1 MRKLMTVEMPDG
13 SKWGVPV
20 EMIARNRATH
30 YASEFNNDVERS
42 LAEDAQPLFESE
54 EDPARLWA
62 EIHTLRSAIQGPD
75 GFATW
80 KDAAVDERVRRVRA
94 EKQAAMLG
102 NLLAVIH
109 RDGGQHV
116 EKVGI
121 EQACSDAETIVSGA
135 IAQIEALDAL
145 IEQATLAEREACALV
160 CEHWRS
166 ELDNR
171 TCQAEGWA
179 ANELAEL
186 IRARSGR

>member
-109 RDGGQHV
+109 RDGGHYV

-121 EQACSDAETIVSGA
+121 EQACRDAETIVAGIRVQLEDVPGA
-135 IAQIEALDAL
+135 
-145 IEQATLAEREACALV
+145 IEQAVLTEREACAAA
-160 CEHWRS
+160 CEY
-166 ELDNR
+166 N
-171 TCQAEGWA
+171 TEGFA
-179 ANELAEL
+179 ATSTWDEVAQSCASL

>member
-109 RDGGQHV
+109 RDGGQYV
-116 EKVGI
+116 QDKGLA
-121 EQACSDAETIVSGA
+121 QACADAEAIVTGMHG
-135 IAQIEALDAL
+135 QIEAVDDL
-145 IEQATLAEREACALV
+145 IEQAVLAEREACAMLV
-160 CEHWRS
+160 DESGNSCSHALLS
-166 ELDNR
+166 DS
-171 TCQAEGWA
+171 
-179 ANELAEL
+179 